1 MTHSGENNKEN
12 ETMRIHDD
20 EEDEDDNEDEE
31 DRNNEDDGPWMD
43 EPILFLDQFQL
54 PQELLGSGCPTKYQ
68 PEPVLSF
75 LLFQFF
81 LLSTQMRVF
90 MVERIWLHLNRNG
103 LLRKLVAKKLRSL
116 QKPIEAIPLQ
126 SIA

>member
-1 MTHSGENNKEN
+1 MWVVVTHSGENNKEN

-54 PQELLGSGCPTKYQ
+54 PQELLGSGSPTKYQ
-68 PEPVLSF
+68 PDPKYRVPEVEKIMNVEKKTMIIYTF
-75 LLFQFF
+75 LTKF
-81 LLSTQMRVF
+81 LTS
-90 MVERIWLHLNRNG
+90 
-103 LLRKLVAKKLRSL
+103 LVK
-116 QKPIEAIPLQ
+116 
-126 SIA
+126 

>member
-20 EEDEDDNEDEE
+20 EEDEDEDEDDNEDEE

-54 PQELLGSGCPTKYQ
+54 PQELLGSGSPTKYQ
-68 PEPVLSF
+68 PDPKYKVPEVEKIMNVIEMEKKTMIINTF
-75 LLFQFF
+75 LTKF
-81 LLSTQMRVF
+81 LTS
-90 MVERIWLHLNRNG
+90 
-103 LLRKLVAKKLRSL
+103 LVK
-116 QKPIEAIPLQ
+116 
-126 SIA
+126 